1 MKLFYFYPSLA
12 ILICAATAS
21 AFVAPEHR
29 RPAVKSVSMSDQGI
43 SLDDAWSSTIYNY
56 NSSTKSQSQ
65 TETSSTSDAA
75 ILAITTTMKDDTSSV
90 TSPDFLHRA
99 IGSAWHFMYDP
110 NHSRRRRPKNKPK
123 SRCGPSSG
131 RVKPKCACCSCPCGS
146 TNDGPDWRV
155 IDSCIDH

>member
-1 MKLFYFYPSLA
+1 MKLFYSSLA
-12 ILICAATAS
+12 ICAAATS

-29 RPAVKSVSMSDQGI
+29 RPVVKSVSMSDQGI
-43 SLDDAWSSTIYNY
+43 PLDDVWSSTIYNY

-65 TETSSTSDAA
+65 TETSSTSDAT
-75 ILAITTTMKDDTSSV
+75 ILALTTTMKDDTSSI

-110 NHSRRRRPKNKPK
+110 NHPRRRRPTKNKPK

-131 RVKPKCACCSCPCGS
+131 RVKPKCAGCSCPCGS
-146 TNDGPDWRV
+146 TTDGPDWRV

>member
-1 MKLFYFYPSLA
+1 MKLFYSSLV
-12 ILICAATAS
+12 ICAATAS

-43 SLDDAWSSTIYNY
+43 PLNDVWSSTIYNY

-75 ILAITTTMKDDTSSV
+75 ILALTTTMKDDTSSI
-90 TSPDFLHRA
+90 TTPDFLHYA
-99 IGSAWHFMYDP
+99 IDSAWHFMYDP
-110 NHSRRRRPKNKPK
+110 NHPRRRRPTKNKPK

-131 RVKPKCACCSCPCGS
+131 RVKPKCAGCSCPCGS
-146 TNDGPDWRV
+146 TTDGPDWRV
-155 IDSCIDH
+155 IDSCIDN